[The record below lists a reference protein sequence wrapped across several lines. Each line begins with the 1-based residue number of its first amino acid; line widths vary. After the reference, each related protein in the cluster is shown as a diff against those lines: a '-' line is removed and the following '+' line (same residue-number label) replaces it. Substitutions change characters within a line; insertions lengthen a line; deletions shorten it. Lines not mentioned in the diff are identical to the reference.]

1 MTCKD
6 CIHDGVCHLQ
16 EMTNGLEIEEYIREF
31 GCEDFKNKADFA
43 EVRHGH
49 WIKSG
54 NEKKCSVCGFVYY
67 SNNDEWNG
75 CPNCLA
81 RMYERRD
88 T

>member
-6 CIHDGVCHLQ
+6 CIHYDRCYL
-16 EMTNGLEIEEYIREF
+16 IEHYGADIEDVET
-31 GCEDFKNKADFA
+31 CEGFKNKADFA
-43 EVRHGH
+43 EVKHGH